1 MDLSINYN
9 LFSMTKGLLK
19 SNRPLR
25 RETSKFLFIFACIV
39 GWLDICAYPICYKP
53 DGYRLAWIIG
63 SIGATLCG
71 WVAARSE
78 FIAKWCYE

>member
-1 MDLSINYN
+1 MS
-9 LFSMTKGLLK
+9 KGFLK
-19 SNRPLR
+19 PDRPLR

-39 GWLDICAYPICYKP
+39 GYLNIISYPICYP
-53 DGYRLAWIIG
+53 NDGYRLGWIIG

-78 FIAKWCYE
+78 FIAKWCYEERKEDVLQEI